1 MYIYIYIDIFTYAL
15 VRRRLCTRFQIH
27 SISVRLIYCRPFYAL
42 YSIMLRSSNTLRL
55 QLRSVPARLYSTTTK
70 ANLTSATRDN
80 TFANKS
86 CNDSSHY
93 SKTPV
98 GSKAKAML
106 ADPKP
111 KLTRLSVDGPIECPL
126 EGFQLLNS
134 PLFNKGSAFTQ
145 EERRAFDLEG
155 LLPPQVNTLDEQAER
170 AYKQLCYL
178 KTPLAKND
186 FMTSMR
192 VQNKVLF
199 FELVRRHI
207 RELVPI
213 IYTPTEGDAI
223 AAYSHRFRKPE
234 GVFLDITEPDS
245 IERRL
250 AAYGEDKDVDYVVVS
265 DSEGILGIGDQ
276 GIGGIRI
283 AISKLALM
291 TLCAGIHPG
300 RVMPV
305 CLDVG
310 TNNKKL
316 ARDELYMGNRFS
328 RIRGKQYDEF
338 VDKFIKALKKRFPS
352 AVLHFEDFGV
362 TTARPL
368 LERYRNELA
377 CFNDD
382 IQGTG
387 AVVMASFIAALKHTN
402 RNLLDSKV
410 LVYGAGSAGL
420 GISDQIVNHMVTHGA
435 TLEEARS
442 KIYIMDRRGLILNSM
457 QAAST
462 AAQHVYSKPDQ
473 DWADVNT
480 TSLLEVV
487 SNVKPTCLIGCSTQ
501 AGAFNKAVVQEMH
514 KHNPRPIIF
523 PLSNPTRLHEA
534 VPEDLLNWTNNEALV
549 ATGSPFHPVN
559 GYRIS
564 ENNNCFSFPGIGL
577 GAVLGRARTISD
589 TMISAAVD
597 QLAALSPLKEGD
609 SKPGLLPPLE
619 QINDTSAKVATA
631 VILQALK
638 EGNARIEEENIPGQ
652 NSKVTVPRDFN
663 ECLKWVK
670 NQMWE
675 PAYRPL
681 VKVQHDPQVHTH
693 QL

>member
-1 MYIYIYIDIFTYAL
+1 MA
-15 VRRRLCTRFQIH
+15 
-27 SISVRLIYCRPFYAL
+27 
-42 YSIMLRSSNTLRL
+42 
-55 QLRSVPARLYSTTTK
+55 STTRDTTF
-70 ANLTSATRDN
+70 NHQQYDDSAVQ
-80 TFANKS
+80 
-86 CNDSSHY
+86 
-93 SKTPV
+93 KTPV
-98 GSKAKAML
+98 GSKAKKL
-106 ADPKP
+106 FESGKP
-111 KLTRLSVDGPIECPL
+111 KTTRLSVDGPIECPL
-126 EGFQLLNS
+126 ESFQLLNS
-134 PLFNKGSAFTQ
+134 PLFNKGSGFTQ
-145 EERRAFDLEG
+145 EEREAFNLEA
-155 LLPPQVNTLDEQAER
+155 LLPPQVNSLDEQVER

-199 FELVRRHI
+199 FALVRRHI

-223 AAYSHRFRKPE
+223 AAYSHRFRRPE
-234 GVFLDITEPDS
+234 GIFLDITEPDS
-245 IERRL
+245 VERRM
-250 AAYGEDKDVDYVVVS
+250 AVYGGDKDVDYIVVS

-316 ARDELYMGNRFS
+316 ARDELYMGNRFA
-328 RIRGKQYDEF
+328 RVRGKQYDDLIEE
-338 VDKFIKALKKRFPS
+338 FIKAVKKRFPN

-362 TTARPL
+362 KNARRIL
-368 LERYRNELA
+368 DKYRTELS

-387 AVVMASFIAALKHTN
+387 AVVMASLLAALKHTN
-402 RNLLDSKV
+402 RDLNDIKV

-420 GISDQIVNHMVTHGA
+420 GIADQIVNHMVTHG
-435 TLEEARS
+435 LSKEEARS
-442 KIYIMDRRGLILNSM
+442 KIYLMDRRGLIVSSLE
-457 QAAST
+457 ATST
-462 AAQHVYSKPDQ
+462 PAQHVYAKADEE
-473 DWADVNT
+473 WADSNT
-480 TSLLEVV
+480 RSLLDVV
-487 SNVKPTCLIGCSTQ
+487 SKVQPTCLIGCSTQ
-501 AGAFNKAVVQEMH
+501 AGAFNKSIVQEMY
-514 KHNPRPIIF
+514 KHNSRPIIF

-534 VPEDLLNWTNNEALV
+534 VPEDLLNWTNNDALV
-549 ATGSPFHPVN
+549 ATGSPFPPVN

-577 GAVLGRARTISD
+577 GAVLSRATIISD

-597 QLAALSPLKEGD
+597 QLAALSPLEDGN

-619 QINDTSAKVATA
+619 VIQDTSSKVATA

-638 EGNARIEEENIPGQ
+638 EGSARIEQEEVPGIPGK
-652 NSKVTVPRDFN
+652 KVTVPRDFDK
-663 ECLKWVK
+663 CLAWVRT
-670 NQMWE
+670 QMWE
-675 PAYRPL
+675 PVYRPM
-681 VKVQHDPQVHTH
+681 VKVNHDPAIHTH
-693 QL
+693 QY

>member
-1 MYIYIYIDIFTYAL
+1 MMRSRASIDVLQNVA
-15 VRRRLCTRFQIH
+15 RQSRSRL
-27 SISVRLIYCRPFYAL
+27 YG
-42 YSIMLRSSNTLRL
+42 
-55 QLRSVPARLYSTTTK
+55 RLYSSSTKPTLATTTRD
-70 ANLTSATRDN
+70 TTFQRTYDDATVQ
-80 TFANKS
+80 
-86 CNDSSHY
+86 
-93 SKTPV
+93 KTPV
-98 GSKAKAML
+98 GSRAKKL
-106 ADPKP
+106 FGKP
-111 KLTRLSVDGPIECPL
+111 KKTRLSVDGPIECPL
-126 EGFQLLNS
+126 ESFQLLNS

-145 EERRAFDLEG
+145 EEREAFNLDA
-155 LLPPQVNTLDEQAER
+155 LLPPQVNTLDEQVER

-192 VQNKVLF
+192 VQNKVLYF
-199 FELVRRHI
+199 ALVRKHI

-223 AAYSHRFRKPE
+223 AAYSHRFRRPE
-234 GVFLDITEPDS
+234 GIFLDITEPES
-245 IERRL
+245 VERRM
-250 AAYGEDKDVDYVVVS
+250 AVYGSDKDVDYIVVS

-291 TLCAGIHPG
+291 TLCGGIHPG

-316 ARDELYMGNRFS
+316 ARDELYMGNRFA
-328 RIRGKQYDEF
+328 RVRGKQYDEL
-338 VDKFIKALKKRFPS
+338 VDKFIQAVKKRFPN

-362 TTARPL
+362 KNARRIL
-368 LERYRNELA
+368 DKYRGELA

-387 AVVMASFIAALKHTN
+387 AVVMASLIAALKHTK
-402 RNLLDSKV
+402 RDLKDTTV
-410 LVYGAGSAGL
+410 IVYGAGSAGL
-420 GISDQIVNHMVTHGA
+420 GIADQIVNHMVTHG
-435 TLEEARS
+435 LSKEEARS
-442 KIYIMDRRGLILNSM
+442 KIYLLDRRGLITRSLE
-457 QAAST
+457 AGST
-462 AAQHVYSKPDQ
+462 KAQHVYAKPDE
-473 DWADVNT
+473 DWTDVNT
-480 TSLLEVV
+480 KSLLEVV
-487 SNVKPTCLIGCSTQ
+487 SRVKPTCLIGCSTQ
-501 AGAFNKAVVQEMH
+501 AGAFNKSIVQEMY

-534 VPEDLLNWTNNEALV
+534 VPEDLLNWTDNNALV
-549 ATGSPFHPVN
+549 ATGSPFPPVN

-577 GAVLGRARTISD
+577 GAVLSRSKIISD

-597 QLAALSPLKEGD
+597 QLAALSPLEEGN

-619 QINDTSAKVATA
+619 VIQDTSSKVATA

-638 EGNARIEEENIPGQ
+638 EGSARIEEEDVPGQ
-652 NSKVTVPRDFN
+652 PGQKVQVPRDFN
-663 ECLKWVK
+663 ECLAWVK

-675 PAYRPL
+675 PIYRPMI
-681 VKVQHDPQVHTH
+681 KVDHDPSVHTH
-693 QL
+693 QI

>member
-1 MYIYIYIDIFTYAL
+1 MLASKTASSVTRRAL
-15 VRRRLCTRFQIH
+15 
-27 SISVRLIYCRPFYAL
+27 LIRQTC
-42 YSIMLRSSNTLRL
+42 
-55 QLRSVPARLYSTTTK
+55 RLYTSKSRSNFATTTRDTTFNQ
-70 ANLTSATRDN
+70 ANFDESQVQ
-80 TFANKS
+80 
-86 CNDSSHY
+86 
-93 SKTPV
+93 KTPV
-98 GSKAKAML
+98 GSKAKQL
-106 ADPKP
+106 FESGKP

-126 EGFQLLNS
+126 QSFQLLNS

-145 EERRAFDLEG
+145 EEREAFNLDA
-155 LLPPQVNTLDEQAER
+155 LLPPQVNTLDEQVER

-192 VQNKVLF
+192 VQNKVLYF
-199 FELVRRHI
+199 ALVRRHI

-234 GVFLDITEPDS
+234 GVFLDITEPES
-245 IERRL
+245 VERRL
-250 AAYGEDKDVDYVVVS
+250 SVYGSDKDVDYIVVS

-316 ARDELYMGNRFS
+316 ARDELYMGNRFA
-328 RIRGKQYDEF
+328 RVRGKQYDEL
-338 VDKFIKALKKRFPS
+338 VDKFIKAVKKRFPN

-362 TTARPL
+362 KNARRIL
-368 LERYRNELA
+368 DRYRNELS

-387 AVVMASFIAALKHTN
+387 AVVMASLIAALKHTN
-402 RNLLDSKV
+402 RDLNDTKV
-410 LVYGAGSAGL
+410 IVYGAGSAGL
-420 GISDQIVNHMVTHGA
+420 GIADQIVNHMITHGL
-435 TLEEARS
+435 TKEEARS
-442 KIYIMDRRGLILNSM
+442 KIYLMDRRGLILSSL
-457 QAAST
+457 QQTST
-462 AAQHVYSKPDQ
+462 NAQHVYAKD
-473 DWADVNT
+473 DKEWEGCNT
-480 TSLLEVV
+480 KSLLDVV
-487 SNVKPTCLIGCSTQ
+487 SKVQPTCLIGCSTQ
-501 AGAFNKAVVQEMH
+501 AGAFNKSIVQEMY

-534 VPEDLLNWTNNEALV
+534 VPEDLMQWTDFNALV
-549 ATGSPFHPVN
+549 ATGSPFPPVN

-577 GAVLGRARTISD
+577 GAVLSRATVISD
-589 TMISAAVD
+589 KMISAAVD
-597 QLAALSPLKEGD
+597 QLASLSPLEEGN

-619 QINDTSAKVATA
+619 VIQDTSSKVAAA
-631 VILQALK
+631 VILQALN
-638 EGNARIEEENIPGQ
+638 EGVARIEDEEVPGLPGK
-652 NSKVTVPRDFN
+652 KVQVPRDFDK
-663 ECLKWVK
+663 CLTWVR

-675 PAYRPL
+675 PIYRPMI
-681 VKVQHDPQVHTH
+681 KVNHDPSIHTH
-693 QL
+693 QI

>member
-1 MYIYIYIDIFTYAL
+1 MI
-15 VRRRLCTRFQIH
+15 RLSSRQVARYSSLTRP
-27 SISVRLIYCRPFYAL
+27 LKA
-42 YSIMLRSSNTLRL
+42 
-55 QLRSVPARLYSTTTK
+55 TTT
-70 ANLTSATRDN
+70 RDT
-80 TFANKS
+80 TFNQNA
-86 CNDSSHY
+86 HGQVQ
-93 SKTPV
+93 KTPV
-98 GSKAKAML
+98 GPRAKKML
-106 ADPKP
+106 AEGKP
-111 KLTRLSVDGPIECPL
+111 RLTRLSVDGPIECPL
-126 EGFQLLNS
+126 DSFQLLNS

-145 EERRAFDLEG
+145 DERAAFNLDA
-155 LLPPQVNTLDEQAER
+155 LLPPQVNSLDEQVER
-170 AYKQLCYL
+170 AYQQLCYL

-199 FELVRRHI
+199 FALVSRHI

-223 AAYSHRFRKPE
+223 AAYSHRFRRPE
-234 GVFLDITEPDS
+234 GIFLDITEPDS
-245 IERRL
+245 VERRMSI
-250 AAYGEDKDVDYVVVS
+250 YGEDKDVDYIVVT

-338 VDKFIKALKKRFPS
+338 VDKFIQAVKERYPN

-362 TTARPL
+362 SNARRL
-368 LERYRNELA
+368 LDTYRDQVP

-387 AVVMASFIAALKHTN
+387 AVVMASFLAALKHTK
-402 RNLLDSKV
+402 RELKDTVV
-410 LVYGAGSAGL
+410 LVHGAGSAGL
-420 GISDQIVNHMVTHGA
+420 GIADQIVNHMVTRGLS
-435 TLEEARS
+435 LEEARS
-442 KIYIMDRRGLILNSM
+442 KIYLMDRRGLITNLLKDFTTPQQ
-457 QAAST
+457 QAYAKNGEAWS
-462 AAQHVYSKPDQ
+462 DI
-473 DWADVNT
+473 NT

-487 SNVKPTCLIGCSTQ
+487 SRVKPTCLIGCSTQ
-501 AGAFNKAVVQEMH
+501 AGAFNKSIVQEMY
-514 KHNPRPIIF
+514 KYNKRPIIF

-534 VPEDLLNWTNNEALV
+534 VPEDLLHWTDYNALV
-549 ATGSPFHPVN
+549 ATGSPFPPVE
-559 GYRIS
+559 GFRVS

-577 GAVLGRARTISD
+577 GAVLSRAKVITN

-597 QLAALSPLKEGD
+597 QLADLSPLEPGN
-609 SKPGLLPPLE
+609 SKPGLLPPIE
-619 QINDTSAKVATA
+619 VIQDTSSKVATA
-631 VILQALK
+631 VILQALE
-638 EGNARIEEENIPGQ
+638 EGSARVEEEEVPDAPGT
-652 NSKVTVPRDFN
+652 KVHVPRDFN
-663 ECLKWVK
+663 ECLQWVR

-675 PAYRPL
+675 PVYRPM
-681 VKVQHDPQVHTH
+681 VKVEHDPKLHSH
-693 QL
+693 QY

>member
-1 MYIYIYIDIFTYAL
+1 MMMMRYRASPRIAQ
-15 VRRRLCTRFQIH
+15 C
-27 SISVRLIYCRPFYAL
+27 AA
-42 YSIMLRSSNTLRL
+42 RSSC
-55 QLRSVPARLYSTTTK
+55 ARFYSSSTKPNLATTT
-70 ANLTSATRDN
+70 RDT
-80 TFANKS
+80 TFNQQTYG
-86 CNDSSHY
+86 DSNIQ
-93 SKTPV
+93 KIPV
-98 GSKAKAML
+98 GSTAKKL
-106 ADPKP
+106 FGKP
-111 KLTRLSVDGPIECPL
+111 KKTRLSVDGPIECPL
-126 EGFQLLNS
+126 ESFQLLNS

-145 EERRAFDLEG
+145 EERQAFNLDA
-155 LLPPQVNTLDEQAER
+155 LLPPQVNTLDEQVER

-192 VQNKVLF
+192 VQNKVLYF
-199 FELVRRHI
+199 ALVREHI

-223 AAYSHRFRKPE
+223 AAYSHRFRRPE
-234 GVFLDITEPDS
+234 GIFLDITEPES
-245 IERRL
+245 VERRM
-250 AAYGEDKDVDYVVVS
+250 AVYGGDKDVDYIVVS

-291 TLCAGIHPG
+291 TLCGGIHPG

-316 ARDELYMGNRFS
+316 ARDELYMGNRFA
-328 RIRGKQYDEF
+328 RIRGKQYDYLIE
-338 VDKFIKALKKRFPS
+338 KFIQSIKKRFPN

-362 TTARPL
+362 KNARRIL
-368 LERYRNELA
+368 DKYRNELA

-387 AVVMASFIAALKHTN
+387 AVVMASLIAALKHTK
-402 RNLLDSKV
+402 RDLKDITV

-420 GISDQIVNHMVTHGA
+420 GIADQIVNHMVTHG
-435 TLEEARS
+435 LSKEEART
-442 KIYIMDRRGLILNSM
+442 KIYLMDRRGLILSSM
-457 QAAST
+457 ESGST
-462 AAQHVYSKPDQ
+462 QAQHVYAKSDEE
-473 DWADVNT
+473 WSDVNCK
-480 TSLLEVV
+480 SLLDVV
-487 SNVKPTCLIGCSTQ
+487 SRVKPTCLIGCSTQ
-501 AGAFNKAVVQEMH
+501 AGAFNKSIVQEMY

-534 VPEDLLNWTNNEALV
+534 VPEDLLNWTDNNALV
-549 ATGSPFHPVN
+549 ATGSPFPPVN

-577 GAVLGRARTISD
+577 GAVLSRAKVISD

-597 QLAALSPLKEGD
+597 QLAALSPLEEGN

-619 QINDTSAKVATA
+619 VIQDTSSKVATA

-638 EGNARIEEENIPGQ
+638 EGSARIEEEDVPGETGK
-652 NSKVTVPRDFN
+652 KVKVPRDFDQ
-663 ECLKWVK
+663 CLAWVK

-675 PAYRPL
+675 PRYRPMI
-681 VKVQHDPQVHTH
+681 KVDHDPTFHSH
-693 QL
+693 QI

>member
-1 MYIYIYIDIFTYAL
+1 MICLAF
-15 VRRRLCTRFQIH
+15 RQC
-27 SISVRLIYCRPFYAL
+27 
-42 YSIMLRSSNTLRL
+42 RSSKMIRVTKQAANYSSLTRPL
-55 QLRSVPARLYSTTTK
+55 QATTTRDTTFNQK
-70 ANLTSATRDN
+70 AHDGCGQVH
-80 TFANKS
+80 KV
-86 CNDSSHY
+86 
-93 SKTPV
+93 PV
-98 GSKAKAML
+98 GNRARQML
-106 ADPKP
+106 EDGKP
-111 KLTRLSVDGPIECPL
+111 RLTRLSVDGPIECFL
-126 EGFQLLNS
+126 DSFQLLNS

-145 EERRAFDLEG
+145 EERAAFNLDA
-155 LLPPQVNTLDEQAER
+155 LLPPQVNTLDEQVER

-199 FELVRRHI
+199 FALVSRHI

-223 AAYSHRFRKPE
+223 AAYSHRFRRPE
-234 GVFLDITEPDS
+234 GIFLDITEPDS
-245 IERRL
+245 VERRVSV
-250 AAYGEDKDVDYVVVS
+250 YGSDKDVDYIVVT

-328 RIRGKQYDEF
+328 RVRGKQYDDF
-338 VDKFIKALKKRFPS
+338 VDKFIKAIKKRFPN

-362 TTARPL
+362 TNARRL
-368 LERYRNELA
+368 LDTYRGELP

-387 AVVMASFIAALKHTN
+387 AVVMASLLAALKHTH
-402 RNLLDSKV
+402 RELKDTVV
-410 LVYGAGSAGL
+410 LVHGAGSAGL
-420 GISDQIVNHMVTHGA
+420 GIADQIVNHMVTRGL

-442 KIYIMDRRGLILNSM
+442 KIYLMDRRGLITTDISEYTSP
-457 QAAST
+457 Q
-462 AAQHVYSKPDQ
+462 QQVYEKNGD

-487 SNVKPTCLIGCSTQ
+487 SRVKPTCLVGCSTQ
-501 AGAFNKAVVQEMH
+501 AGAFNKSIVQEMH
-514 KHNPRPIIF
+514 KYNKRPIIF

-534 VPEDLLNWTNNEALV
+534 VPEDLLHWTNYDALV
-549 ATGSPFHPVN
+549 ATGSPFPPVD

-577 GAVLGRARTISD
+577 GAVLSRANVITN

-597 QLAALSPLKEGD
+597 QLADLSPLEEGN

-619 QINDTSAKVATA
+619 VIQDTSSKVATA

-638 EGNARIEEENIPGQ
+638 EGTARIEEEDMPDQPGT
-652 NSKVTVPRDFN
+652 KVQVPRDFDK
-663 ECLKWVK
+663 CLKWVT
-670 NQMWE
+670 NQMWK
-675 PAYRPL
+675 PIYRPM
-681 VKVQHDPQVHTH
+681 VKVEHDPEIHSH
-693 QL
+693 QY